1 MKNKEAKTKVKA
13 DNYFYYF
20 YIMMRI
26 FIIIGAISLVALIL
40 IYAGVMLPGLLIT
53 RLCISGTIIGM
64 IGLGFYS
71 MYFGS
76 LNDLGF

>member
-26 FIIIGAISLVALIL
+26 FIIIGAISFVVCIL
-40 IYAGVMLPGLLIT
+40 TYAGIIPSSLLVT
-53 RLCISGTIIGM
+53 RLWIGGM
-64 IGLGFYS
+64 IVGIVGLGFYAM
-71 MYFGS
+71 MYGS